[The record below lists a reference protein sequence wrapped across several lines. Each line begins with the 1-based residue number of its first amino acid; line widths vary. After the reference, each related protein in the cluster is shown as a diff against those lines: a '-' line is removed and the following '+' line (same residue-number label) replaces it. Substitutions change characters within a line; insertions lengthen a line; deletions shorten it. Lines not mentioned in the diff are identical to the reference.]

1 MLIPVHTHADRCGM
15 ERDEDAVEQ
24 RHIRRRLRL
33 LLIVIGGTVVGALT
47 ALRFI
52 DRAGGGQRIPSQSL
66 VYFGALFTVGGLL
79 YLIPGFWRWQT
90 RGSTWSGKM
99 VFGKMPARESLPT
112 WRRALWD
119 LQGWLVTRDERH
131 NEAIRRDPRPHQLRA
146 STITLSLGLTIL
158 LYAALR

>member
-1 MLIPVHTHADRCGM
+1 MK
-15 ERDEDAVEQ
+15 RDDDAVEQ
-24 RHIRRRLRL
+24 THSRRRLQL
-33 LLIVIGGTVVGALT
+33 LLIVIGGTVVGALA

-52 DRAGGGQRIPSQSL
+52 DRAGGGQRIPSEGL

-79 YLIPGFWRWQT
+79 YLIPGFWKWQT
-90 RGSTWSGKM
+90 RRSTWSGKT

-119 LQGWLVTRDERH
+119 LQGWLVAGDERR

-146 STITLSLGLTIL
+146 SAVTLSLGLTIL